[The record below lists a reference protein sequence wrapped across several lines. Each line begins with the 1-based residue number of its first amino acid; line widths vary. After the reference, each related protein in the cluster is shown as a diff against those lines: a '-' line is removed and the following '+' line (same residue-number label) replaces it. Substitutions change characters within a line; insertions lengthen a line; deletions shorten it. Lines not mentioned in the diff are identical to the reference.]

1 MENFIFCAVWLLF
14 KLVYDSSYGQS
25 EAIWDKTLGSKQV
38 SQTSLLYYWKFQV
51 KADRRWGHK
60 FLD

>member
-1 MENFIFCAVWLLF
+1 MENFIFCAVWLIF

-25 EAIWDKTLGSKQV
+25 EVSK
-38 SQTSLLYYWKFQV
+38 TSLLYSWKFQV
-51 KADRRWGHK
+51 KADRRWGRK